1 MADIRSGIPALS
13 LYSRPTLAP
22 VSAPATAPASAPTS
36 APAAPAA
43 GRPKLTLQKDTYTPS
58 SAASAIEPSARER
71 LQLMSVHRG
80 AEASLGAID
89 GMLKESYGV

>member
-13 LYSRPTLAP
+13 LYTRPPTAP
-22 VSAPATAPASAPTS
+22 VAAPATAPTS
-36 APAAPAA
+36 APASAPSAPAA
-43 GRPKLTLQKDTYTPS
+43 QRPRLTLQKDTYTPS
-58 SAASAIEPSARER
+58 SAAAVEPSARER

-89 GMLKESYGV
+89 GMLRESYGV